1 MRIKLVRKLPFIEK
15 YIRLYY
21 TCGVIE
27 VKEIKNNREMET
39 AFEIRR
45 QVFVIEQEVP
55 ADEEYDAF
63 EESCIHFLAFS
74 NGVAAGTA
82 RIRETEN
89 GIKLE
94 RFAVLKAHRT
104 AGVGR
109 ALVYACLS
117 HPKLSDPSIKV
128 YMHAQEHA
136 MGFYSKLGFVAE
148 GERFLEC
155 DIPHYTMIRML

>member
-1 MRIKLVRKLPFIEK
+1 M
-15 YIRLYY
+15 Y
-21 TCGVIE
+21 TCNVIE
-27 VKEIKNNREMET
+27 VREIQGTREIET

-45 QVFVIEQEVP
+45 QVFVIEQEVS
-55 ADEEYDAF
+55 AEEEYDEF
-63 EESCIHFLAFS
+63 EESCVHFLAIS
-74 NGVAAGTA
+74 NGIPAGTA
-82 RIRETEN
+82 RIRETKN

-104 AGVGR
+104 SGVGR
-109 ALVYACLS
+109 ALVYACLA

-148 GERFLEC
+148 GERFMEC
-155 DIPHYTMIRML
+155 NIPHYTMVRKV

>member
-1 MRIKLVRKLPFIEK
+1 VRKLPQVEK
-15 YIRLYY
+15 YLHCHY

-27 VKEIKNNREMET
+27 VIEINSRGHLES

-55 ADEEYDAF
+55 ADEEYDEF
-63 EESCIHFLAFS
+63 EESCVHFLAIS
-74 NGVAAGTA
+74 KGIPAGTA
-82 RIRETEN
+82 RIRETQH

-117 HPKLSDPSIKV
+117 HPKLSDPNIHV

-136 MGFYSKLGFVAE
+136 MGFYAKLGFEAE
-148 GERFLEC
+148 GDRFMEC
-155 DIPHYTMIRML
+155 DIPHYTMVRKV